1 MGTSDVADVGWRLHS
16 ASLGDLQA
24 TVDHALAEVTEADM
38 ARRIWARDHTVWK
51 PEPKEISNRLGWLDM
66 AQVMAGNVR
75 RLRAFAEEARKASYK
90 KALLLGMG
98 GSSLAPEVFRK
109 TYGVSSGYLDLVVLD
124 STDPGAVLA
133 CARSMTPSESL
144 FIVSSKSGSTVEPLS
159 FFKYFYNWVMD
170 AVGRDQAGDHFIAIT
185 DPGSGLAALAD
196 RYRFRATFLNDP
208 DIGGRYSALSHF
220 GLVPAALAGVD
231 IVRVLESG
239 AKAMNA
245 SRPEVP
251 PRQNL
256 GLWLGV
262 AIGEAAKAGR
272 DKATFVLSPEMAS
285 FGDWLEQLLAESTGK
300 EGKGVLPVVGEPLG
314 KPEAYGS
321 DRLFIQLRFWDDAA
335 DDGALEAI
343 EQAGHP
349 VVRLW
354 LRDAYDLGGQFFL
367 WELATAVAGQR
378 LGINPFDQPNVD
390 SAKEKAREMT
400 KAYSQT
406 GALPAERPAA
416 VWGSIHGY
424 GELAGDSPRDALR
437 DFIDGARDPSYVS
450 LQAYVQ
456 PAVET
461 DASLASLRMAI
472 RDEFHLAAT
481 VGYGPR
487 FLHSTGQLHKGDAG
501 RGIFIQL
508 TADDAED
515 VAIPDEAGSPASLL
529 TFGVLKA
536 AQAMGDRQALADA
549 GRRVIRFHLGRD
561 AVAGIKRLVGG

>member
-1 MGTSDVADVGWRLHS
+1 LHS

-24 TVDHALAEVTEADM
+24 TMDYALAEVMEADI
-38 ARRIWARDHTVWK
+38 AGRIWARDHTVWK
-51 PEPKEISNRLGWLDM
+51 PEPKEISNRLGWLDT
-66 AQVMAGNVR
+66 AEVMAGNVQ
-75 RLRAFAEEARKASYK
+75 RLRAFAEEAKKAGYE

-98 GSSLAPEVFRK
+98 GSNLAPEVFRK
-109 TYGVSSGYLDLVVLD
+109 TYGVAAGFLDLSVLD

-133 CARSMTPSESL
+133 HTQSMQPSESL

-159 FFKYFYNWVMD
+159 FFKHFYNWVMD
-170 AVGRDQAGDHFIAIT
+170 AVGPDRAGEHFIAIT

-196 RYRFRATFLNDP
+196 RYRFRATFMNDP
-208 DIGGRYSALSHF
+208 NIGGRYSALSHF
-220 GLVPAALAGVD
+220 GLVPAALIGVD
-231 IVRVLESG
+231 IARVLESG
-239 AKAMNA
+239 VSAMSA
-245 SRPEVP
+245 SRAEVP

-262 AIGEAAKAGR
+262 VIGEAAKAGR
-272 DKATFVLSPEMAS
+272 DKATFVLSPEMTS

-314 KPEAYGS
+314 TPEVYGG
-321 DRLFIQLRFWDDAA
+321 DRLFIQVRLWDDAA
-335 DDGALEAI
+335 DDGALEAL
-343 EQAGHP
+343 EHAGHP

-354 LRDAYDLGGQFFL
+354 LRDIYDLGGQFFL

-406 GALPAERPAA
+406 GSLPSERPAA
-416 VWGSIHGY
+416 AWGSIQGY
-424 GELAGDSPRDALR
+424 GEIAGDSPRDALHG
-437 DFIDGARDPSYVS
+437 FIASAQDPSYLS

-456 PAVET
+456 PTVET
-461 DASLASLRMAI
+461 DASLASLRAAI
-472 RDEFHLAAT
+472 RDESRLAVT

-501 RGIFIQL
+501 RGLFIQL
-508 TADDAED
+508 TADGAED
-515 VAIPDEAGSPASLL
+515 AGIPDEAGLPASSL

-549 GRRVIRFHLGRD
+549 GRRVVRFHLGGD
-561 AVAGIKRLVGG
+561 VLAGIKRLVGG